1 MTPSSVL
8 ARALPGAARALPAA
22 FWWIWLSILVNW
34 TGSFAS
40 PVLAV
45 YLTLERGYSPY
56 HTGLVVSLIGLGG
69 ILGTTW
75 GGFAA
80 DRIGRRTTLVLA
92 HCWTAACMVL
102 VGVCASPA
110 ALACAALALGV
121 GQTAARPAMQAAL
134 TDVVA
139 PEDRQRA
146 FALNYWALNLGVAVS
161 GVLAGLLVAHGY
173 LVVFLAD
180 AAATLLCAV
189 VVLAKVPETRS
200 APGSAH
206 GVSPARP
213 GQEGGDPGTSRPVL
227 RDRRFVAFVLVTLV
241 FATVYQQIRTS
252 LPVTMSQDGYAPSSY
267 SLLYGLNALLVIVLQ
282 IPLTML
288 VRGRSRSAVLT
299 ASGLLMGAGLGL
311 TALAVGPA
319 AYAGCVVVWTLGEML
334 QAPAGIAAVSDRAP
348 EQQRGRYQGLYGTAW
363 SAAAF
368 LAPAGAGW
376 VLDHGGA
383 TTLWMACAAGGLL
396 SAIGYAWTT
405 GPDHQLPHAEKPSDV
420 RAGKETP
427 FPGSVRAPADGSAEH
442 TRRS

>member
-1 MTPSSVL
+1 
-8 ARALPGAARALPAA
+8 
-22 FWWIWLSILVNW
+22 
-34 TGSFAS
+34 
-40 PVLAV
+40 
-45 YLTLERGYSPY
+45 
-56 HTGLVVSLIGLGG
+56 
-69 ILGTTW
+69 
-75 GGFAA
+75 
-80 DRIGRRTTLVLA
+80 
-92 HCWTAACMVL
+92 MVL

-110 ALACAALALGV
+110 ALAGSALALGV

-146 FALNYWALNLGVAVS
+146 FALNYWALNLGVAAS
-161 GVLAGLLVAHGY
+161 GVLAGLMVVHGY

-189 VVLAKVPETRS
+189 VVLAKVPETRPGP
-200 APGSAH
+200 APG
-206 GVSPARP
+206 ARRAQR
-213 GQEGGDPGTSRPVL
+213 GQEDGEPETPRSVL

-241 FATVYQQIRTS
+241 FATVYQQVRTS
-252 LPVTMSQDGYAPSSY
+252 LPVTMAQDGYAPSAY
-267 SLLYGLNALLVIVLQ
+267 SFLHGLNALLVVVLQ

-334 QAPAGIAAVSDRAP
+334 HAPAAIAAVSDRAP

-368 LAPAGAGW
+368 LGPAGAGR
-376 VLDHGGA
+376 VLDHAGA
-383 TTLWMACAAGGLL
+383 TTLWTACAAGGLL
-396 SAIGYAWTT
+396 SAIGYAWTA
-405 GPDHQLPHAEKPSDV
+405 GPRHRLPHAENPADV
-420 RAGKETP
+420 RAGKGKP
-427 FPGSVRAPADGSAEH
+427 FPSPVREPADGSAEH
-442 TRRS
+442 TRRR